1 MHSPE
6 QQAKKPKFSAMSRK
20 KPDPAA
26 AEDSIRKRMFRL
38 KFSTTESV
46 PVNLREYGLMQTSRQ
61 TDTPYPRNEQP
72 VDPSLLKARLVESKQ
87 SPAGKGLKAVAS
99 NQSTGSGDPD
109 GQHLSQTTSVEAAPG
124 PIRDSAS
131 LLLGT
136 PHPRKGQ
143 ALDPKTLIRQL
154 SVAKIKRLSLG
165 APRSSYGHL
174 PAWRSSLDRAR
185 APDVGHQAHL
195 STTSPPVKG
204 ALTIGTPHPRK
215 GYALNARDLAK
226 QLEVAEST
234 EAVPAKS
241 AAQKSP
247 RKEKSP
253 GKQVAISLKFGNTA
267 DIRSAS
273 ILSVGSGR
281 HTACSFTSDTSV
293 LTMASSHESGMV
305 KMSFE
310 ERRRLFYQAE
320 FTIAKNGR
328 KMSDI
333 IMAVPQKP
341 VEYTDKREWQGHDQ
355 AANTELEEF
364 IRSQG
369 LIKTQRD
376 QLTITRMPPA
386 VPSRRQSETD
396 SLRSY
401 RSRSSRRNSMYQHMK
416 RHRTRRNI
424 KFSASE
430 KEKRT
435 YSE

>member
-6 QQAKKPKFSAMSRK
+6 HQAKPSPKFSAMSRK
-20 KPDPAA
+20 KPDAAA

-72 VDPSLLKARLVESKQ
+72 VDPSLLKARLVESKH
-87 SPAGKGLKAVAS
+87 SPGGKGLKAVAS

-109 GQHLSQTTSVEAAPG
+109 GHHLSHATSVEAAPG

-154 SVAKIKRLSLG
+154 SVAKIKRPSLG
-165 APRSSYGHL
+165 APWSSYGHL
-174 PAWRSSLDRAR
+174 PAWRPSLDRAR
-185 APDVGHQAHL
+185 ASDVGHHGHL
-195 STTSPPVKG
+195 SPTIPPVKG
-204 ALTIGTPHPRK
+204 ARTIGTPNPKK

-226 QLEVAEST
+226 QLEVTKST
-234 EAVPAKS
+234 ETVHAL
-241 AAQKSP
+241 KSP
-247 RKEKSP
+247 RNEKSP
-253 GKQVAISLKFGNTA
+253 GKQVAISVKFGNTS

-281 HTACSFTSDTSV
+281 HTAYSLTSDTSV
-293 LTMASSHESGMV
+293 LTTASSHESGMV

-341 VEYTDKREWQGHDQ
+341 VEYKDKREWQGHDQ

-376 QLTITRMPPA
+376 HLTITRMPSA

-401 RSRSSRRNSMYQHMK
+401 RSRSSRRNSAYQHMK